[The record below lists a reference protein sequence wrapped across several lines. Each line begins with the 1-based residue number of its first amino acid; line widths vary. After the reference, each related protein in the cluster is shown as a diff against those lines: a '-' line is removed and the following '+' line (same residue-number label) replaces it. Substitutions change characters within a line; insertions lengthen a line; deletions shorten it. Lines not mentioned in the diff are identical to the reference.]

1 MKVNRIC
8 AHSSEWVS
16 SLFVTFLGE
25 MSAHEKQEE
34 SSYWLGLHCIPKLSF
49 NSDDFSLH
57 SFPTVRSIEG
67 ESARVT
73 VLPLESLPLSAVL
86 FHFLLINLCLS
97 PCLCYLICLRNE
109 TMDLKVI
116 GSGQL

>member
-8 AHSSEWVS
+8 AHSSECVS

-34 SSYWLGLHCIPKLSF
+34 STYWLGLHCIPKLSF

-57 SFPTVRSIEG
+57 PFPTVRSTEG
-67 ESARVT
+67 ESARDPVT
-73 VLPLESLPLSAVL
+73 VLPLESLSLSAIL

-116 GSGQL
+116 GSG